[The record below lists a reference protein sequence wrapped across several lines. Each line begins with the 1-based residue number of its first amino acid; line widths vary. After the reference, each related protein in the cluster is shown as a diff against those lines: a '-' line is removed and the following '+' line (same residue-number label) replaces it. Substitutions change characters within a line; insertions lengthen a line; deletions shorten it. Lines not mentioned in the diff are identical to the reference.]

1 MNLEIILDS
10 LEEKKLLPNMERLVK
25 YLHDNFESLKEAEY
39 MFLIWLH
46 KAIVLLN
53 NLHFLDDG

>member
-25 YLHDNFESLKEAEY
+25 YLHDNFESFKEAIFNNKSSY
-39 MFLIWLH
+39 LDNII
-46 KAIVLLN
+46 KTLLLESN
-53 NLHFLDDG
+53 A